1 MITGSL
7 KLSNLLPLLNKIV
20 LAIIPEIN
28 TLLNRDKKIFMT
40 MLCPL
45 RETALFIIRYC
56 VCGLDLKYFEREVSK
71 NQVVPVIFW
80 IPFGEDLPLS
90 RE

>member
-28 TLLNRDKKIFMT
+28 TLLNREKK
-40 MLCPL
+40 
-45 RETALFIIRYC
+45 
-56 VCGLDLKYFEREVSK
+56 K
-71 NQVVPVIFW
+71 
-80 IPFGEDLPLS
+80 
-90 RE
+90 

>member
-1 MITGSL
+1 MLLLEVVVTLLSAESLMITGSL

-28 TLLNRDKKIFMT
+28 TLLNRDKKIFMPR
-40 MLCPL
+40 LCPS

-56 VCGLDLKYFEREVSK
+56 VC
-71 NQVVPVIFW
+71 VV
-80 IPFGEDLPLS
+80 
-90 RE
+90 

>member
-28 TLLNRDKKIFMT
+28 TLLNRDKKDNYDDVMSFT
-40 MLCPL
+40 
-45 RETALFIIRYC
+45 R
-56 VCGLDLKYFEREVSK
+56 
-71 NQVVPVIFW
+71 N
-80 IPFGEDLPLS
+80 
-90 RE
+90 

>member
-1 MITGSL
+1 MLLLEVVVTLLSAESLMITGSL

-40 MLCPL
+40 MLCPP

-56 VCGLDLKYFEREVSK
+56 VC
-71 NQVVPVIFW
+71 VV
-80 IPFGEDLPLS
+80 
-90 RE
+90 